1 MPVTLDVPWSA
12 IPRNPSSKP
21 KRPRKPKDRGPEY
34 DRGFRHG
41 LDAGT
46 EMRAKYGR
54 AFADHQADV
63 LARSARRRDADV
75 FDKGYALGY
84 QTALK

>member
-1 MPVTLDVPWSA
+1 MPITLDVPWTA
-12 IPRNPSSKP
+12 IPRSSSKP
-21 KRPRKPKDRGPEY
+21 KRPRKPKAGGPEY

-41 LDAGT
+41 FDAGS

-54 AFADHQADV
+54 SFADHQADV
-63 LARSARRRDADV
+63 LARSARKRDADV

-84 QTALK
+84 RTALK